1 MKKTQ
6 YYFSVITISF
16 MLFSSC
22 TNDSE
27 IDLIDSPDGST
38 ITYTNFAKNIID
50 NNCLSCHGTTPSNGA
65 PMSLNS
71 YNLVKDAVLN
81 RGLLDRI
88 SRTQG
93 ASGMMPSGGT
103 RLPQSTINSMNQ
115 WQTDGLL
122 E

>member
-1 MKKTQ
+1 MKKKQ
-6 YYFSVITISF
+6 YYLSILAIPFVLLT
-16 MLFSSC
+16 SC
-22 TNDSE
+22 SNDSE
-27 IDLIDSPDGST
+27 ADLIESQNLNT
-38 ITYTNFAKNIID
+38 VTYTNFAKSIID
-50 NNCLSCHGTTPSNGA
+50 NNCLSCHGATPSNGA

-71 YNLVKDAVLN
+71 YSLVKDAVIN

-103 RLPQSTINSMNQ
+103 RLPQTTINSMNK